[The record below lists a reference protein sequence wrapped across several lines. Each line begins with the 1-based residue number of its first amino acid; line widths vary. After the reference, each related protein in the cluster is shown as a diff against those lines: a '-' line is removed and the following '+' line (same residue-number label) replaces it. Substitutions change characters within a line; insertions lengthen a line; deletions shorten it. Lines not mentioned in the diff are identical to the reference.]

1 MSWTTPGDVTD
12 AWIGDDVPD
21 DAAKLQIWIDKAER
35 ELRRRV
41 SDLQERIDAEA
52 GEIPPSTD
60 LLDTAKDVVVA
71 MITRIFRNPTGTRQ
85 KNSTVTTGPFSE
97 TVSETVGGN
106 SPGVLEPTADEL
118 AKLQG
123 LRATG
128 AFTVSMIPAGSQF
141 SDGGPRYFPP
151 LGWVTS

>member
-1 MSWTTPGDVTD
+1 MSWTTPDDVID

-21 DAAKLQIWIDKAER
+21 DVVKLQIWLDKAER
-35 ELRRRV
+35 EIRRRV
-41 SDLQERIDAEA
+41 PDIQERIDAEA
-52 GEIPPSTD
+52 AEVPPRTD
-60 LLDTAKDVVVA
+60 LLESAKDVVVA
-71 MITRIFRNPTGTRQ
+71 MVTRIFRNPTGTRQ

-97 TVSETVGGN
+97 TISETVGGN

-128 AFTVSMIPAGSQF
+128 AFTVSMIPTDSTF
-141 SDGGPRYFPP
+141 SGTRDP
-151 LGWVTS
+151 LWWVTT

>member
-1 MSWTTPGDVTD
+1 MSWTTPADVID

-21 DAAKLQIWIDKAER
+21 DVVKIQLWIDKAER

-41 SDLQERIDAEA
+41 PDLQERIDAEA
-52 GEIPPSTD
+52 AEVPPSTD
-60 LLDTAKDVVVA
+60 LLDTARDVVVA
-71 MITRIFRNPTGTRQ
+71 MVTRLFRNPTGTRQ

-123 LRATG
+123 LRQTG
-128 AFTVSMIPAGSQF
+128 AFTVSMIPTDSTF
-141 SDGGPRYFPP
+141 SGTRDP
-151 LGWVTS
+151 LWWVTN

>member
-1 MSWTTPGDVTD
+1 MSWTTPDDVID
-12 AWIGDDVPD
+12 AWIGGDVPD
-21 DAAKLQIWIDKAER
+21 DVVKLQIWLDKAER
-35 ELRRRV
+35 EIRRRV
-41 SDLQERIDAEA
+41 PDIQERIDAEA
-52 GEIPPSTD
+52 AEVPPRTD
-60 LLDTAKDVVVA
+60 LLESARDVVVA
-71 MITRIFRNPTGTRQ
+71 MVTRIFRNPTGTRQ

-128 AFTVSMIPAGSQF
+128 AFTVSMIPTDSAF
-141 SDGGPRYFPP
+141 SGVRDP
-151 LGWVTS
+151 LWWVTN

>member
-1 MSWTTPGDVTD
+1 MSWATPADVTD

-21 DAAKLQIWIDKAER
+21 DVAKVQLWIDKAER

-41 SDLQERIDAEA
+41 PDLQARIDAEA
-52 GEIPPSTD
+52 VEVPPVTD
-60 LLDTAKDVVVA
+60 LLDTARDVAVA
-71 MITRIFRNPTGTRQ
+71 MVTRIFRNPTGTRQ

-97 TVSETVGGN
+97 TISETVGGS
-106 SPGVLEPTADEL
+106 SPGVLEPTVDEL

-128 AFTVSMIPAGSQF
+128 AYTVSMIPVDSTFGS
-141 SDGGPRYFPP
+141 PRDP
-151 LGWVTS
+151 LWWTTV